1 MSGELSDNV
10 SNYGELMNKDKYVIE
25 TDKLAKTYRGGI
37 KAVKGIDMKI
47 QKGQIYGFLGPNGAG
62 KTTTIKMLSTS
73 IKPTSGS
80 ARVMGYDIS
89 ADSMKV
95 RKEIGVVPQDLTT
108 DEDLNGIENLELVAR
123 FYDVPPREARRKAE
137 ELLDLVDLKEFGD
150 KYVGTYSGGMRK
162 RLELIVGLIH
172 NPKVLFLD
180 EPTLGLD
187 VQTRTKMWEYIR
199 KVKEEF
205 GMTIV
210 LTSHYLE
217 EVDELA
223 DIISIIDHGQIIV
236 TGTPEELK
244 NSLQGD
250 IIEATFSDST
260 QSKKFGEYSKSIDVT
275 YPRDNV
281 VRMKVK
287 DSDREVPHIM
297 KYMSDNNLSPIRFN
311 ISKPSLDQ
319 VFLDYTGREI
329 REEEAGDTRK
339 VQMNMRRLRK

>member
-1 MSGELSDNV
+1 MYQDE
-10 SNYGELMNKDKYVIE
+10 YVIE
-25 TDKLAKTYRGGI
+25 TDKLAKTYPGGI

-47 QKGQIYGFLGPNGAG
+47 RKGQIYGFLGPNGAG

-73 IKPTSGS
+73 IKPTSGT
-80 ARVMGYDIS
+80 AKVMGYDIS
-89 ADSMKV
+89 RDSMKV

-108 DEDLNGIENLELVAR
+108 DEDLKGIENLQLVAR
-123 FYDVPPREARRKAE
+123 FYDVSPQESRKKAE
-137 ELLDLVDLKEFGD
+137 ELLELVDLTEFGH
-150 KYVGTYSGGMRK
+150 KYVSTYSGGMRK

-199 KVKEEF
+199 KVKEEY

-236 TGTPEELK
+236 TGSPEELK
-244 NSLQGD
+244 SSLQGD
-250 IIEATFSDST
+250 IIEATFSDT
-260 QSKKFGEYSKSIDVT
+260 NQTKKFGEYSKSIDVT
-275 YPRDNV
+275 YPKENIA
-281 VRMKVK
+281 RMKLK

-297 KYMSDNNLSPIRFN
+297 KYMADNNLSPTKFT

-339 VQMNMRRLRK
+339 MQMNMRRLRR